1 MGQSNLFACK
11 DRAAPDRSVGSEKRT
26 VIGQQMREERGRR
39 AEDQPGRAIETQPRD
54 GREETKKKELGMPAS
69 LETASDTF

>member
-1 MGQSNLFACK
+1 MRK
-11 DRAAPDRSVGSEKRT
+11 YDRSVGLERRP
-26 VIGQQMREERGRR
+26 VIGQPIRDERGRG

-54 GREETKKKELGMPAS
+54 GREKTKKKELGMPAS